1 MSNGGNLAVGVVTL
15 AIAVRVVKKVG
26 AFTDSLV
33 QKVKTE
39 DKGGKIK
46 W

>member
-1 MSNGGNLAVGVVTL
+1 MSNLIKGVVGL

-33 QKVKTE
+33 QKVKVN
-39 DKGGKIK
+39 DNGGKIK